1 MMSASLPSSNPKAK
15 ALQAVLSSFVVVLV
29 LDLSAFFHR
38 LLPIHL
44 QKIENQGRRRRTKS
58 IVGRPE
64 AAHVE

>member
-15 ALQAVLSSFVVVLV
+15 ALQAVLSSFVVLV

-44 QKIENQGRRRRTKS
+44 QKIENQGRRRRTRT